1 MRRAATI
8 VWAIAVVVASLSL
21 PARPAR
27 ADDVDVSLDGVVE
40 RGATPRLMLTVRRP
54 VRRLR
59 VEVRS
64 EAGQRVAVERKGVR
78 PGARV
83 VVRLRHPPGQ
93 HHWEG
98 TLSVRFAD
106 GGEGEMPLSFL
117 TSNTGPLRLRSRA
130 TREALLDGTVA
141 FACDRLPEKAE
152 VKVFGVG
159 GTLLR
164 EETRS
169 FGSSDDPAKLEVTYT
184 PPKAEVA
191 KVSLR
196 VQDAAGYTNGI
207 DFFPW
212 QVSIP
217 HEEVVFASGKAEI
230 PADQRPKLDAVVA
243 EIRTMARRYGST
255 GDAILWIAGHT
266 DTVADAATNQRLSE
280 ARARAIGRY
289 FRAHGVRIPIRYRG
303 FGESALAVPTPDE
316 TDEPRN
322 RRAEYVLAA
331 EDPYAGRA
339 VAGTWK
345 RLR

>member
-1 MRRAATI
+1 MRRAGA
-8 VWAIAVVVASLSL
+8 VAWAAGCLVASLLL
-21 PARPAR
+21 PARLAR
-27 ADDVDVSLDGVVE
+27 ADDVDVSLDGVVD
-40 RGATPRLMLTVRRP
+40 RGATPRLVLTVRRR

-59 VEVRS
+59 VDLRS
-64 EAGQRVAVERKGVR
+64 EAGQRVSIERKGVR
-78 PGARV
+78 PGGRV

-93 HHWEG
+93 HRWEG

-130 TREALLDGTVA
+130 TRKALLEGTVA

-159 GTLLR
+159 GTLLT
-164 EETRS
+164 EATRS
-169 FGSSDDPAKLEVTYT
+169 FGQGDDPAALEVTYT
-184 PPKAEVA
+184 PPGAEVV
-191 KVSLR
+191 KVALR
-196 VQDAAGYTNGI
+196 VEDAAGYTNGI
-207 DFFPW
+207 DYFPW
-212 QVSIP
+212 QVAIP

-230 PADQRPKLDAVVA
+230 PAKERPKLDAVVE
-243 EIRTMARRYGST
+243 EIREMARRYGST

-266 DTVADAATNQRLSE
+266 DTVADAAYNQRLSE

-303 FGESALAVPTPDE
+303 FGESALAVSTPDE

-322 RRAEYVLAA
+322 RRAEYVVAA
-331 EDPYAGRA
+331 EDPYAGQA